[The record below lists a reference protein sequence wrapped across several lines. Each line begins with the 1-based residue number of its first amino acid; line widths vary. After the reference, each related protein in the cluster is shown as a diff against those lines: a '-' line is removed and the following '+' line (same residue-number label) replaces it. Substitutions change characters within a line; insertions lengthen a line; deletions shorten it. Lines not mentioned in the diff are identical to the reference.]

1 MNPPPKSPTPTFL
14 KEGAMT
20 TDAYILYDY
29 IFQERIGILTQG
41 EREPTFEEIEM
52 AKADADEAVRKL
64 KP

>member
-1 MNPPPKSPTPTFL
+1 
-14 KEGAMT
+14 MT